1 MTYGKISESLREIKE
16 ELDSGYIDNANRLLE
31 DLMIKVERR
40 MKNDSDNVLAYR
52 TSSAKQIKLHSLNN
66 RIFDARKRGNQ
77 ELVDRLIKEKNIL
90 LGKE

>member
-16 ELDSGYIDNANRLLE
+16 ELDNGYIDNANRLLE
-31 DLMIKVERR
+31 DLIIKVERR
-40 MKNDSDNVLAYR
+40 MKNDSENVLAYR

-77 ELVDRLIKEKNIL
+77 ELVDRLTKEKNIL